1 MLTVEGM
8 GRSGRHGTAAFQFL
22 VKDPRRRS
30 LLQEEDLP
38 ASTTRDDAQN
48 KAALFTSQWG
58 RASNQ
63 GFIDQFE
70 SRGSSDRQSA
80 KVDVARTM
88 LSMARLSRPGTA
100 QSAQPTAIQRSP
112 FLRTRSDSPVLF
124 PPLST
129 VRAANP
135 ACMTVT
141 RASTFLALSRRG
153 GDEVSMRANCF
164 PAPTDH
170 PTHHRGIYG
179 GLSLY
184 DSS

>member
-1 MLTVEGM
+1 MHHGKHSNSWSRIQDDGLFYKKKTYQPRQLGTM
-8 GRSGRHGTAAFQFL
+8 RKTRQPYLQASGGGRPTKVL
-22 VKDPRRRS
+22 
-30 LLQEEDLP
+30 
-38 ASTTRDDAQN
+38 STH
-48 KAALFTSQWG
+48 
-58 RASNQ
+58 
-63 GFIDQFE
+63 QFE

-80 KVDVARTM
+80 KVDIARTM
-88 LSMARLSRPGTA
+88 LSMAGVSRPGTA
-100 QSAQPTAIQRSP
+100 QSAQPTSIIRSP

-184 DSS
+184 DSF